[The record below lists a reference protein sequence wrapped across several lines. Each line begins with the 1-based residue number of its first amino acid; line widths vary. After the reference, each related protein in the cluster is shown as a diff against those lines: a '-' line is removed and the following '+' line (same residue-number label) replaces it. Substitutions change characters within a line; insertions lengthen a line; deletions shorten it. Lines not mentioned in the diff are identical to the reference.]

1 MSEPQ
6 AGQPPKAVTPMS
18 EPQASDQTSTV
29 PCEAGQPPKAVTR

>member
-6 AGQPPKAVTPMS
+6 ASDQTSVPMS

-29 PCEAGQPPKAVTR
+29 PCAAGQPPEAVSR